1 MLPHHT
7 PEPQLRENDTAPQYT
22 ADSDRDGTYR
32 LWDWLQA
39 KTKLEEELN
48 DIVVSE
54 PYVITGFIDKINNLL
69 KKNYLPPNLQTQNE
83 YPKTPQNLELP
94 ALKPFSLSKWGAS
107 GREAEPVPDPRGIL
121 HLR

>member
-7 PEPQLRENDTAPQYT
+7 PEPQLRENDAAPQYT

-32 LWDWLQA
+32 LREWLQA

-54 PYVITGFIDKINNLL
+54 PYVITGFMDKINNLP
-69 KKNYLPPNLQTQNE
+69 KKNYLPPNLQTHRMNI
-83 YPKTPQNLELP
+83 PKL
-94 ALKPFSLSKWGAS
+94 LKT
-107 GREAEPVPDPRGIL
+107 
-121 HLR
+121 